1 MFRGNLGSNPSTGGN
16 RDLQPNT
23 NSGCVGPIR
32 PDVFE
37 SWEPT
42 IWNFTEI
49 CKSFTNLLPPPTKPQ
64 TLREVVS
71 VPPKIYRLKRKFYWE
86 KHERPNIFL
95 FCLIHVA
102 NPVLPWLTSGAQE
115 FMTTFIVLF
124 EPKASINSDRY
135 GWYLKWI
142 QSCLISAVTAFFNY
156 DLWSDKT
163 SRRDPLRTPYL
174 NIKTTGDFLSQKNTQ
189 ISCTICIDSV
199 IWIKWGILRAS

>member
-1 MFRGNLGSNPSTGGN
+1 MQKSGNIPINWKNFILWPRMCWCCISLCKSLGTWWWYQTFWLVLVFRGNLGSNPSTRGN

-42 IWNFTEI
+42 IWDFTEI

-71 VPPKIYRLKRKFYWE
+71 VPPKICRLRRKFYWE

-102 NPVLPWLTSGAQE
+102 NPVLPWLTSVRCSRIHDIIYCSFWAE
-115 FMTTFIVLF
+115 
-124 EPKASINSDRY
+124 
-135 GWYLKWI
+135 
-142 QSCLISAVTAFFNY
+142 SAN
-156 DLWSDKT
+156 
-163 SRRDPLRTPYL
+163 
-174 NIKTTGDFLSQKNTQ
+174 
-189 ISCTICIDSV
+189 
-199 IWIKWGILRAS
+199 